1 MQHGCI
7 GGRGAVPPAQ
17 LPERK
22 LALVNHGGHLREKEH
37 PKQQQPCGD
46 EGAACMRGLG
56 ASRQHKPAHKR
67 CRQRPANSGSA
78 TPARPRRWPAG
89 SNAVLPALLTQYLG
103 APMLLNHSHAAS
115 ACGTASGGCCCMLPA
130 AALTVVCSPRAA
142 SGGRVLQSAAHPL
155 RTSDLWTLHPVPP
168 TLLSMQQD
176 WPCVQQRTC
185 SR

>member
-22 LALVNHGGHLREKEH
+22 LALVNHGGHLGEKKH
-37 PKQQQPCGD
+37 QRRQQQCCVNEM
-46 EGAACMRGLG
+46 EGLHLCKLG
-56 ASRQHKPAHKR
+56 ASRQHKPAAGGALP
-67 CRQRPANSGSA
+67 PAAPPSA
-78 TPARPRRWPAG
+78 EAQAVARWPQ
-89 SNAVLPALLTQYLG
+89 NAALHALLTQYLG

-130 AALTVVCSPRAA
+130 AALTAVSSPRAA
-142 SGGRVLQSAAHPL
+142 IAGRVLQCAAHPL
-155 RTSDLWTLHPVPP
+155 RTSDLWTLHPGPP
-168 TLLSMQQD
+168 TLLSMQRD

-185 SR
+185 TK